1 MQISRTDGDT
11 VTVYRAWTVHPDTSE
26 TTVTRYKGVPAWI
39 AKLPRGKPIMETAE
53 DADAAAI
60 DEPRRYIADAKLK
73 PRGAALTS
81 A

>member
-1 MQISRTDGDT
+1 
-11 VTVYRAWTVHPDTSE
+11 
-26 TTVTRYKGVPAWI
+26 
-39 AKLPRGKPIMETAE
+39 METAE

-60 DEPRRYIADAKLK
+60 DEPRRYIAVAKLK

>member
-1 MQISRTDGDT
+1 
-11 VTVYRAWTVHPDTSE
+11 
-26 TTVTRYKGVPAWI
+26 
-39 AKLPRGKPIMETAE
+39 METAE